1 MDYSSRGKVIVP
13 MLQLNFIIILSL
25 RASASNLYLTFI
37 NIIFVILETEE
48 LQPDRLRDLYT
59 EKNITSYHHVIPKTK
74 PENKQNIFTKK
85 KNGHKFL
92 NPFRKN
98 EYQDSSKEQVFSR

>member
-1 MDYSSRGKVIVP
+1 M
-13 MLQLNFIIILSL
+13 
-25 RASASNLYLTFI
+25 FI
-37 NIIFVILETEE
+37 NSIFVVLEREE

-74 PENKQNIFTKK
+74 PENRQNIFSKK
-85 KNGHKFL
+85 KSGHKFR
-92 NPFRKN
+92 NPFRKH